1 VIESWIAGGA
11 CAARLIAGAVPAAC
25 KAALPGRLAPRAG
38 YPPPPLVWRAS
49 VPHCSRGHPVIGD
62 KRSVLIQARWSSAV
76 IPPRQPL
83 RRVRG
88 RIHTLATART
98 AALGVAWHAPC
109 TVPLPITMSIP
120 STAASKPAP
129 GVRVADGLLVWS
141 LVAALMLAG
150 GWAAFVASERAGHV
164 SLADAAA
171 QQLELMASGLDI
183 EIARHEHLPSLME
196 LDPEVLALL
205 DSPLDAALRARVNRK
220 LTNVNVRAGALSVMV
235 MDPAGV
241 VLAASN
247 WFDPG
252 SPLGGAL
259 SGSKHVTEALQS
271 GQARAFVASTDRGAP
286 ECHFVQVIR
295 HRGRVAGLAAVT
307 TSLEAVE
314 SMWMALSAVSQS
326 DRLLVVDE
334 NDIVIMSS
342 TPAWRFKSLVPL
354 PEERRTALAALRK
367 YPVGRIE
374 PLGLVTQRTLAHG
387 TQLVRVPAGE
397 PGQVQPGQAEGLY
410 AAQERAMV
418 RTGWRLMTLSDAQAV
433 REQAQR
439 GAVGGAA
446 LAGLV
451 GMLALYLRQRRR
463 GLASQRAA
471 QAALQHAHEALQ
483 QAHGALERRVQ
494 ERTAELN
501 QANASLVVEVAERRR
516 TEEQLR
522 AAQADLVQA
531 GKLATL
537 GQMSA
542 GITHEINQPLTA
554 LRALSDNTCQLLE
567 IGRTNDVARNL
578 RSIAGLTER
587 IGRITAQLKSFA
599 WKASVPPDPIPL
611 APTVS
616 NALEMLRQ
624 RIEREAVDV
633 QLALPPAARVA
644 CDAYRLEQVLL
655 NLVSNALDAMKD
667 APRKQLRI
675 DARVDGDRI
684 HVAVADSGCGMPD
697 AVMQRLF
704 EPFFSTKSAGEG
716 LGLGLVI
723 SNSIVRAFGG
733 SLRARSGE
741 GGTVFEFDLKLVD
754 DAPATT

>member
-1 VIESWIAGGA
+1 MAS
-11 CAARLIAGAVPAAC
+11 
-25 KAALPGRLAPRAG
+25 PR
-38 YPPPPLVWRAS
+38 
-49 VPHCSRGHPVIGD
+49 
-62 KRSVLIQARWSSAV
+62 
-76 IPPRQPL
+76 
-83 RRVRG
+83 
-88 RIHTLATART
+88 
-98 AALGVAWHAPC
+98 
-109 TVPLPITMSIP
+109 
-120 STAASKPAP
+120 PAP
-129 GVRVADGLLVWS
+129 AFRVADGLLVWS
-141 LVAALMLAG
+141 LVAALMFGG
-150 GWAAFVASERAGHV
+150 GWAAFSASERAGYT

-183 EIARHEHLPSLME
+183 EIARHEHLPSLIE
-196 LDPEVLALL
+196 LDPDVLSLL
-205 DSPLDAALRARVNRK
+205 EAPQDAALRARVNKK
-220 LTNVNVRAGALSVMV
+220 LTNVNVRAGSLAVMV
-235 MDPAGV
+235 MDPEGM

-259 SGSKHVTEALQS
+259 RGSRHIAEALQS
-271 GQARAFVASTDRGAP
+271 GQARAFIASADRGAP

-295 HRGRVAGLAAVT
+295 HRGRIAGLAAVT

-342 TPAWRFKSLVPL
+342 MPAWRFKSLVPL
-354 PEERRTALAALRK
+354 PEARRAELAALRK

-374 PLGLVTQRTLAHG
+374 PLGLSPQGTLAHG
-387 TQLVRVPAGE
+387 TQLVRMPASATE
-397 PGQVQPGQAEGLY
+397 PVAALY

-418 RTGWRLMTLSDAQAV
+418 RTGWRLMTLSDAHGVRDQA
-433 REQAQR
+433 RR

-446 LAGLV
+446 VAGLV

-463 GLASQRAA
+463 GLAGQRAA
-471 QAALQHAHEALQ
+471 QAALRQAHDELQ

-554 LRALSDNTCQLLE
+554 LRALSENACRQLE
-567 IGRTNDVARNL
+567 IGRTADVARNL

-599 WKASVPPDPIPL
+599 WKAPVPPEPISL
-611 APTVS
+611 AASVTSV
-616 NALEMLRQ
+616 LEMLRD
-624 RIEREAVDV
+624 RIDQEAVELQV
-633 QLALPPAARVA
+633 AVPPAARVA

-655 NLVSNALDAMKD
+655 NLLSNALDAMKD
-667 APRKQLRI
+667 GPRRQLRI
-675 DARVDGDRI
+675 GTRMDGERI
-684 HVAVADSGCGMPD
+684 HVAVADSGPGIPD
-697 AVMQRLF
+697 AVMPRLF
-704 EPFFSTKSAGEG
+704 EPFFTTKSAGEG

-723 SNSIVRAFGG
+723 SSSIVSAFGG
-733 SLRARSGE
+733 TLRARSSAE
-741 GGTVFEFDLKLVD
+741 GTVFEFDLKRMD
-754 DAPATT
+754 ETPPG

>member
-1 VIESWIAGGA
+1 M
-11 CAARLIAGAVPAAC
+11 
-25 KAALPGRLAPRAG
+25 PGP
-38 YPPPPLVWRAS
+38 
-49 VPHCSRGHPVIGD
+49 
-62 KRSVLIQARWSSAV
+62 SA
-76 IPPRQPL
+76 
-83 RRVRG
+83 
-88 RIHTLATART
+88 T
-98 AALGVAWHAPC
+98 HAP
-109 TVPLPITMSIP
+109 P
-120 STAASKPAP
+120 TASPRPAP
-129 GVRVADGLLVWS
+129 AFRVADGLLVWS
-141 LVAALMLAG
+141 LVAALMFGG
-150 GWAAFVASERAGHV
+150 GWAAFSASERAGYT

-183 EIARHEHLPSLME
+183 EIARHEHLPSLIE
-196 LDPEVLALL
+196 LDPDVLSLL
-205 DSPLDAALRARVNRK
+205 EAPQDAALRARVNKK
-220 LTNVNVRAGALSVMV
+220 LTNVNVRAGSLAVMV
-235 MDPAGV
+235 MDPEGT

-259 SGSKHVTEALQS
+259 RGSRHIAEALQS
-271 GQARAFVASTDRGAP
+271 GQARAFIASADRGAP

-295 HRGRVAGLAAVT
+295 HRGRIAGLAAVT

-342 TPAWRFKSLVPL
+342 MPAWRFKSLVPL
-354 PEERRTALAALRK
+354 PEARRAELAALRK

-374 PLGLVTQRTLAHG
+374 PLGLSPQGTLAHG
-387 TQLVRVPAGE
+387 TQLVRMPASATE
-397 PGQVQPGQAEGLY
+397 PVAALY

-418 RTGWRLMTLSDAQAV
+418 RTGWRLMTLSDAHGVRDQA
-433 REQAQR
+433 RR

-446 LAGLV
+446 VAGLV

-463 GLASQRAA
+463 GLAGQRAA
-471 QAALQHAHEALQ
+471 QAALRQAHDELQ

-554 LRALSDNTCQLLE
+554 LRALSENACRQLE
-567 IGRTNDVARNL
+567 IGRTADVARNL

-599 WKASVPPDPIPL
+599 WKAPVPPEPISL
-611 APTVS
+611 AASVTSV
-616 NALEMLRQ
+616 LEMLRD
-624 RIEREAVDV
+624 RIDQEAVELQV
-633 QLALPPAARVA
+633 AVPPAARVA

-655 NLVSNALDAMKD
+655 NLLSNALDAMKD
-667 APRKQLRI
+667 GPRRQLRI
-675 DARVDGDRI
+675 GTRMDGERI
-684 HVAVADSGCGMPD
+684 HVAVADSGPGIPD
-697 AVMQRLF
+697 AVMPRLF
-704 EPFFSTKSAGEG
+704 EPFFTTKSAGEG

-723 SNSIVRAFGG
+723 SSSIVSAFGG
-733 SLRARSGE
+733 SLRARSSAE
-741 GGTVFEFDLKLVD
+741 GTVFEFDLKRMD
-754 DAPATT
+754 ETPPA

>member
-1 VIESWIAGGA
+1 MPNRNPSA
-11 CAARLIAGAVPAAC
+11 
-25 KAALPGRLAPRAG
+25 APR
-38 YPPPPLVWRAS
+38 P
-49 VPHCSRGHPVIGD
+49 
-62 KRSVLIQARWSSAV
+62 
-76 IPPRQPL
+76 
-83 RRVRG
+83 
-88 RIHTLATART
+88 ATA
-98 AALGVAWHAPC
+98 
-109 TVPLPITMSIP
+109 
-120 STAASKPAP
+120 
-129 GVRVADGLLVWS
+129 VRVVDGLLVWS
-141 LVAALMLAG
+141 LVAALMLGG

-196 LDPEVLALL
+196 LDADVLALL
-205 DSPLDAALRARVNRK
+205 ESPQDAALRARVNRK

-252 SPLGGAL
+252 SPLGRGLPSAR
-259 SGSKHVTEALQS
+259 HVADALQG
-271 GQARAFVASTDRGAP
+271 GQARAFIASADRGAP

-295 HRGRVAGLAAVT
+295 HRGRIAGLAAVT

-342 TPAWRFKSLVPL
+342 MPAWRFKSLAPL
-354 PEERRTALAALRK
+354 PEARRAELAALGK

-374 PLGLVTQRTLAHG
+374 PLGLAPQRTLAHG
-387 TQLVRVPAGE
+387 TQLVRVPAAE
-397 PGQVQPGQAEGLY
+397 PGRPAALY

-433 REQAQR
+433 REQARR

-463 GLASQRAA
+463 ALAGQRTA
-471 QAALQHAHEALQ
+471 QAALQQAHEALQ
-483 QAHGALERRVQ
+483 QAHGALELRVQ
-494 ERTAELN
+494 ERTAALN
-501 QANASLVVEVAERRR
+501 QANAALVVEVAERRR

-554 LRALSDNTCQLLE
+554 LRALSENTCQLLE
-567 IGRTNDVARNL
+567 IGRTSDVARNL

-611 APTVS
+611 GATVS
-616 NALEMLRQ
+616 NALEMLRP
-624 RIEREAVDV
+624 RIERDAVDV
-633 QLALPPAARVA
+633 QVALPPTARVA

-655 NLVSNALDAMKD
+655 NLIANALDAMKD
-667 APRKQLRI
+667 APRRQLRI
-675 DARVDGDRI
+675 DARIDGGRI
-684 HVAVADSGCGMPD
+684 HVAVADNGCGIPD

-733 SLRARSGE
+733 SLRARSGHT
-741 GGTVFEFDLKLVD
+741 GTVFEFDLKLVE
-754 DAPATT
+754 DAVPA

>member
-1 VIESWIAGGA
+1 MPS
-11 CAARLIAGAVPAAC
+11 P
-25 KAALPGRLAPRAG
+25 
-38 YPPPPLVWRAS
+38 
-49 VPHCSRGHPVIGD
+49 
-62 KRSVLIQARWSSAV
+62 SA
-76 IPPRQPL
+76 
-83 RRVRG
+83 
-88 RIHTLATART
+88 T
-98 AALGVAWHAPC
+98 HAP
-109 TVPLPITMSIP
+109 P
-120 STAASKPAP
+120 TASPRPAP
-129 GVRVADGLLVWS
+129 AFRVADGLLVWS
-141 LVAALMLAG
+141 LVAALMFGG
-150 GWAAFVASERAGHV
+150 GWAAFSASERAGYT

-183 EIARHEHLPSLME
+183 EIARHEHLPSLIE
-196 LDPEVLALL
+196 LDPDVLSLL
-205 DSPLDAALRARVNRK
+205 DAPQDAALRARVNKK
-220 LTNVNVRAGALSVMV
+220 LTNVNVRAGSLAVMV
-235 MDPAGV
+235 MDPEGM

-259 SGSKHVTEALQS
+259 RGSRHIAEALQS
-271 GQARAFVASTDRGAP
+271 GQARAFIASADRGAP

-295 HRGRVAGLAAVT
+295 HRGRIAGLAAVT

-342 TPAWRFKSLVPL
+342 MPAWRFKSLVPL
-354 PEERRTALAALRK
+354 PEARRAELAALRK

-374 PLGLVTQRTLAHG
+374 PLGLSPQGTLAHG
-387 TQLVRVPAGE
+387 TQLVRMPASATE
-397 PGQVQPGQAEGLY
+397 PVAALY

-418 RTGWRLMTLSDAQAV
+418 RTGWRLMTLSDAHGVRDQA
-433 REQAQR
+433 RR

-446 LAGLV
+446 VAGLV

-463 GLASQRAA
+463 GLAGQRAA
-471 QAALQHAHEALQ
+471 QAALRQAHDELQ

-554 LRALSDNTCQLLE
+554 LRALSENACRQLE
-567 IGRTNDVARNL
+567 IGRTADVARNL

-599 WKASVPPDPIPL
+599 WKAPVPPEPISL
-611 APTVS
+611 AASVTSV
-616 NALEMLRQ
+616 LEMLRD
-624 RIEREAVDV
+624 RIDQEAVELQV
-633 QLALPPAARVA
+633 AVPPAARVA

-655 NLVSNALDAMKD
+655 NLLSNALDAMKD
-667 APRKQLRI
+667 GPRRQLRI
-675 DARVDGDRI
+675 GTRMDGERI
-684 HVAVADSGCGMPD
+684 HVAVADSGPGIPD
-697 AVMQRLF
+697 AVMPRLF
-704 EPFFSTKSAGEG
+704 EPFFTTKSAGEG

-723 SNSIVRAFGG
+723 SSSIVSAFGG
-733 SLRARSGE
+733 SLRARSSAE
-741 GGTVFEFDLKLVD
+741 GTVFEFDLKRMD
-754 DAPATT
+754 ETPPA

>member
-1 VIESWIAGGA
+1 MPIRPTVAG
-11 CAARLIAGAVPAAC
+11 
-25 KAALPGRLAPRAG
+25 
-38 YPPPPLVWRAS
+38 
-49 VPHCSRGHPVIGD
+49 
-62 KRSVLIQARWSSAV
+62 
-76 IPPRQPL
+76 
-83 RRVRG
+83 
-88 RIHTLATART
+88 
-98 AALGVAWHAPC
+98 
-109 TVPLPITMSIP
+109 
-120 STAASKPAP
+120 KPAP
-129 GVRVADGLLVWS
+129 AVRVADGLLVWS

-196 LDPEVLALL
+196 LDADVLALL
-205 DSPLDAALRARVNRK
+205 QSPQDAALRARVNRK

-252 SPLGGAL
+252 SPLGNVL
-259 SGSKHVTEALQS
+259 SGSQYVTEALQS
-271 GQARAFVASTDRGAP
+271 GQARAFIASADRGAP

-295 HRGRVAGLAAVT
+295 HRGRIVGLAAVT

-314 SMWMALSAVSQS
+314 AMWMALSAVSQS

-342 TPAWRFKSLVPL
+342 MPAWRFKSLVPL
-354 PEERRTALAALRK
+354 PEERRAALAALGK

-374 PLGLVTQRTLAHG
+374 ALGLVPQRTLAHG
-387 TQLVRVPAGE
+387 TQLVRVPPAE
-397 PGQVQPGQAEGLY
+397 PGQAAGLY

-433 REQAQR
+433 REQARR

-483 QAHGALERRVQ
+483 QTHGALERRVQ

-501 QANASLVVEVAERRR
+501 QANATLVVEVAERRR

-554 LRALSDNTCQLLE
+554 LRALSENTCQLLE
-567 IGRTNDVARNL
+567 IGRTSDVARNL

-611 APTVS
+611 GATVS
-616 NALEMLRQ
+616 NALEMLRE
-624 RIEREAVDV
+624 RIAREAVDV
-633 QLALPPAARVA
+633 QVALPPTARVA

-655 NLVSNALDAMKD
+655 NLISNALDAMKD
-667 APRKQLRI
+667 TPLKELRI
-675 DARVDGDRI
+675 EARIDGGRI
-684 HVAVADSGCGMPD
+684 HVAVADSGCGMPE

-733 SLRARSGE
+733 SLRARSGDA
-741 GGTVFEFDLKLVD
+741 GTVFEFDLKLVED
-754 DAPATT
+754 PVPA

>member
-1 VIESWIAGGA
+1 MPSHPLAHA
-11 CAARLIAGAVPAAC
+11 PS
-25 KAALPGRLAPRAG
+25 AALPRP
-38 YPPPPLVWRAS
+38 
-49 VPHCSRGHPVIGD
+49 
-62 KRSVLIQARWSSAV
+62 
-76 IPPRQPL
+76 
-83 RRVRG
+83 
-88 RIHTLATART
+88 T
-98 AALGVAWHAPC
+98 
-109 TVPLPITMSIP
+109 
-120 STAASKPAP
+120 PAF
-129 GVRVADGLLVWS
+129 RVADGLLVWS
-141 LVAALMLAG
+141 LVAALMFGG
-150 GWAAFVASERAGHV
+150 GWAAFSASERAGYT

-183 EIARHEHLPSLME
+183 EIARHEHLPSLIE
-196 LDPEVLALL
+196 LDPDVLALL
-205 DSPLDAALRARVNRK
+205 DAPQDAGLRARVNKK
-220 LTNVNVRAGALSVMV
+220 LTNVNVRAGSLAVMV
-235 MDPAGV
+235 MDPEGA

-259 SGSKHVTEALQS
+259 RGSHHVAEALQS
-271 GQARAFVASTDRGAP
+271 GQARAFIASADRGAP

-295 HRGRVAGLAAVT
+295 HRGRIAGLAAVT

-342 TPAWRFKSLVPL
+342 MPAWRFKSLVPL
-354 PEERRTALAALRK
+354 PEARRAELAALRK

-374 PLGLVTQRTLAHG
+374 PLGLSPQGTLAHG
-387 TQLVRVPAGE
+387 TQLVRMPASAAE
-397 PGQVQPGQAEGLY
+397 PVAGLY

-418 RTGWRLMTLSDAQAV
+418 RTGWRLMTLSDAHGVRDQA
-433 REQAQR
+433 RR

-463 GLASQRAA
+463 GLAGQRAA
-471 QAALQHAHEALQ
+471 QAALRHAHDELQ

-516 TEEQLR
+516 TEAQLL

-554 LRALSDNTCQLLE
+554 LRALSENACRQLE
-567 IGRTNDVARNL
+567 IGRTADVARNL

-599 WKASVPPDPIPL
+599 WKAPVPAEPISLAASV
-611 APTVS
+611 TSV
-616 NALEMLRQ
+616 LEMLRD
-624 RIEREAVDV
+624 RIDQDAVELQV
-633 QLALPPAARVA
+633 AVPPAARVA

-667 APRKQLRI
+667 GPRRQLRI
-675 DARVDGDRI
+675 GTRMDGERI
-684 HVAVADSGCGMPD
+684 HVAVADSGPGIPESVMP
-697 AVMQRLF
+697 RLF
-704 EPFFSTKSAGEG
+704 EPFFTTKSAGEG

-723 SNSIVRAFGG
+723 SSSIVSAFGG
-733 SLRARSGE
+733 TLRASSSAE
-741 GGTVFEFDLKLVD
+741 GTLFEFDLKRAD
-754 DAPATT
+754 EGSPG

>member
-1 VIESWIAGGA
+1 MPS
-11 CAARLIAGAVPAAC
+11 P
-25 KAALPGRLAPRAG
+25 
-38 YPPPPLVWRAS
+38 
-49 VPHCSRGHPVIGD
+49 
-62 KRSVLIQARWSSAV
+62 SA
-76 IPPRQPL
+76 
-83 RRVRG
+83 
-88 RIHTLATART
+88 T
-98 AALGVAWHAPC
+98 HAP
-109 TVPLPITMSIP
+109 P
-120 STAASKPAP
+120 TASPRPAP
-129 GVRVADGLLVWS
+129 AFRVADGLLVWS
-141 LVAALMLAG
+141 LVAALMFGG
-150 GWAAFVASERAGHV
+150 GWAAFSASERAGYT

-183 EIARHEHLPSLME
+183 EIARHEHLPSLIE
-196 LDPEVLALL
+196 LDPDVLSLL
-205 DSPLDAALRARVNRK
+205 EAPQDAALRARVNKK
-220 LTNVNVRAGALSVMV
+220 LTNVNVRAGSLAVMV
-235 MDPAGV
+235 MDPEGM

-259 SGSKHVTEALQS
+259 RGSRHIAEALQS
-271 GQARAFVASTDRGAP
+271 GQARAFIASADRGAP

-295 HRGRVAGLAAVT
+295 HRGRIAGLAAVT

-342 TPAWRFKSLVPL
+342 MPAWRFKSLVPL
-354 PEERRTALAALRK
+354 PEARRAELAALRK

-374 PLGLVTQRTLAHG
+374 PLGLSPQGTLAHG
-387 TQLVRVPAGE
+387 TQLVRMPASATE
-397 PGQVQPGQAEGLY
+397 PVAALY

-418 RTGWRLMTLSDAQAV
+418 RTGWRLMTLSDAHGVRDQA
-433 REQAQR
+433 RR

-446 LAGLV
+446 VAGLV

-463 GLASQRAA
+463 GLAGQRAA
-471 QAALQHAHEALQ
+471 QAALRQAHDELQ

-554 LRALSDNTCQLLE
+554 LRALSENACRQLE
-567 IGRTNDVARNL
+567 IGRTADVARNL

-599 WKASVPPDPIPL
+599 WKAPVPPEPISL
-611 APTVS
+611 AASVTSV
-616 NALEMLRQ
+616 LEMLRD
-624 RIEREAVDV
+624 RIDQEAVELQV
-633 QLALPPAARVA
+633 AVPPAARVA

-655 NLVSNALDAMKD
+655 NLLSNALDAMKD
-667 APRKQLRI
+667 GPRRQLRI
-675 DARVDGDRI
+675 GTRMDGERI
-684 HVAVADSGCGMPD
+684 HVAVADSGPGIPD
-697 AVMQRLF
+697 AVMPRLF
-704 EPFFSTKSAGEG
+704 EPFFTTKSAGEG

-723 SNSIVRAFGG
+723 SSSIVSAFGG
-733 SLRARSGE
+733 SLRARSSAE
-741 GGTVFEFDLKLVD
+741 GTVFEFDLKRMD
-754 DAPATT
+754 ETPPA

>member
-1 VIESWIAGGA
+1 MPS
-11 CAARLIAGAVPAAC
+11 P
-25 KAALPGRLAPRAG
+25 
-38 YPPPPLVWRAS
+38 
-49 VPHCSRGHPVIGD
+49 
-62 KRSVLIQARWSSAV
+62 SA
-76 IPPRQPL
+76 
-83 RRVRG
+83 
-88 RIHTLATART
+88 T
-98 AALGVAWHAPC
+98 HAP
-109 TVPLPITMSIP
+109 P
-120 STAASKPAP
+120 TASPRPAP
-129 GVRVADGLLVWS
+129 AFRVADGLLVWS
-141 LVAALMLAG
+141 LVAALMFGG
-150 GWAAFVASERAGHV
+150 GWAAFSASERAGYT

-183 EIARHEHLPSLME
+183 EIARHEHLPSLIE
-196 LDPEVLALL
+196 LDPDVLSLL
-205 DSPLDAALRARVNRK
+205 DAPQDAALRARVNKK
-220 LTNVNVRAGALSVMV
+220 LTNVNVRAGSLAVMV
-235 MDPAGV
+235 MDPEGT

-259 SGSKHVTEALQS
+259 RGSRHIAEALQS
-271 GQARAFVASTDRGAP
+271 GQARAFIASADRGAP

-295 HRGRVAGLAAVT
+295 HRGRIAGLAAVT

-342 TPAWRFKSLVPL
+342 MPAWRFKSLVPL
-354 PEERRTALAALRK
+354 PEARRAELAALRK

-374 PLGLVTQRTLAHG
+374 PLGLSPQGTLAHG
-387 TQLVRVPAGE
+387 TQLVRMPASATE
-397 PGQVQPGQAEGLY
+397 PVAALY

-418 RTGWRLMTLSDAQAV
+418 RTGWRLMTLSDAHGVRDQA
-433 REQAQR
+433 RR
-439 GAVGGAA
+439 GAGGGAA
-446 LAGLV
+446 VAGLV

-463 GLASQRAA
+463 GLAGQRAA
-471 QAALQHAHEALQ
+471 QAALRQAHDELQ

-554 LRALSDNTCQLLE
+554 LRALSENACRQLE
-567 IGRTNDVARNL
+567 IGRTADVARNL

-599 WKASVPPDPIPL
+599 WKAPVPPEPISL
-611 APTVS
+611 AASVTSV
-616 NALEMLRQ
+616 LEMLRD
-624 RIEREAVDV
+624 RIDQEAVELQV
-633 QLALPPAARVA
+633 AVPPAARVA

-655 NLVSNALDAMKD
+655 NLLSNALDAMKD
-667 APRKQLRI
+667 GPRRQLRI
-675 DARVDGDRI
+675 GTRMDGERI
-684 HVAVADSGCGMPD
+684 HVAVADSGPGIPD
-697 AVMQRLF
+697 AVMPRLF
-704 EPFFSTKSAGEG
+704 EPFFTTKSAGEG

-723 SNSIVRAFGG
+723 SSSIVSAFGG
-733 SLRARSGE
+733 SLRARSSAE
-741 GGTVFEFDLKLVD
+741 GTVFEFDLKRMD
-754 DAPATT
+754 ETPPG

>member
-1 VIESWIAGGA
+1 MPSPS
-11 CAARLIAGAVPAAC
+11 AA
-25 KAALPGRLAPRAG
+25 
-38 YPPPPLVWRAS
+38 
-49 VPHCSRGHPVIGD
+49 
-62 KRSVLIQARWSSAV
+62 
-76 IPPRQPL
+76 
-83 RRVRG
+83 
-88 RIHTLATART
+88 
-98 AALGVAWHAPC
+98 HAP
-109 TVPLPITMSIP
+109 P
-120 STAASKPAP
+120 TASPRPAP
-129 GVRVADGLLVWS
+129 AFRVADGLLVWS
-141 LVAALMLAG
+141 LVAALMFGG
-150 GWAAFVASERAGHV
+150 GWAAFSASERAGYT

-183 EIARHEHLPSLME
+183 EIARHEHLPSLIE
-196 LDPEVLALL
+196 LDPDVLSLL
-205 DSPLDAALRARVNRK
+205 EAPQDAALRARVNKK
-220 LTNVNVRAGALSVMV
+220 LTNVNVRAGSLAVMV
-235 MDPAGV
+235 MDAEGM

-259 SGSKHVTEALQS
+259 RGSRHIAEALQS
-271 GQARAFVASTDRGAP
+271 GQARAFIASADRGAP

-295 HRGRVAGLAAVT
+295 HRGRIAGLAAVT

-342 TPAWRFKSLVPL
+342 MPAWRFKSLVPL
-354 PEERRTALAALRK
+354 PEARRAELAALRK

-374 PLGLVTQRTLAHG
+374 PLGLSPQGTLAHG
-387 TQLVRVPAGE
+387 TQLVRMPASATE
-397 PGQVQPGQAEGLY
+397 PVAALY

-418 RTGWRLMTLSDAQAV
+418 RTGWRLMTLSDAHGVRDQA
-433 REQAQR
+433 RR

-446 LAGLV
+446 VAGLV

-463 GLASQRAA
+463 GLAGQRAA
-471 QAALQHAHEALQ
+471 QAALRQAHDELQ

-554 LRALSDNTCQLLE
+554 LRALSENACRQLE
-567 IGRTNDVARNL
+567 IGRTADVARNL

-599 WKASVPPDPIPL
+599 WKAPVPPEPISL
-611 APTVS
+611 AASVTSV
-616 NALEMLRQ
+616 LEMLRD
-624 RIEREAVDV
+624 RIDQEAVELQV
-633 QLALPPAARVA
+633 AVPPAARVA

-655 NLVSNALDAMKD
+655 NLLSNALDAMKD
-667 APRKQLRI
+667 GPRRQLRI
-675 DARVDGDRI
+675 GTRMDGERI
-684 HVAVADSGCGMPD
+684 HVAVADSGPGIPD
-697 AVMQRLF
+697 AVMPRLF
-704 EPFFSTKSAGEG
+704 EPFFTTKSAGEG

-723 SNSIVRAFGG
+723 SSSIVSAFGG
-733 SLRARSGE
+733 SLRARSSAE
-741 GGTVFEFDLKLVD
+741 GTVFEFDLKRMD
-754 DAPATT
+754 ETPPA

>member
-1 VIESWIAGGA
+1 MSN
-11 CAARLIAGAVPAAC
+11 
-25 KAALPGRLAPRAG
+25 
-38 YPPPPLVWRAS
+38 
-49 VPHCSRGHPVIGD
+49 
-62 KRSVLIQARWSSAV
+62 RS
-76 IPPRQPL
+76 
-83 RRVRG
+83 
-88 RIHTLATART
+88 
-98 AALGVAWHAPC
+98 
-109 TVPLPITMSIP
+109 P
-120 STAASKPAP
+120 STAPRQATA
-129 GVRVADGLLVWS
+129 VRVADGLLVWS

-150 GWAAFVASERAGHV
+150 GWAAFRASERAGHV

-196 LDPEVLALL
+196 LDADVLALL
-205 DSPLDAALRARVNRK
+205 ASPQDVALRARVNRK

-252 SPLGGAL
+252 SPLGRGLPSAH
-259 SGSKHVTEALQS
+259 HVKEALQG
-271 GQARAFVASTDRGAP
+271 GQARAFIASADRGAP

-295 HRGRVAGLAAVT
+295 HGGRIAGLAAVT

-342 TPAWRFKSLVPL
+342 MPAWRFKSLAPL
-354 PEERRTALAALRK
+354 PEARRAELAALGK

-374 PLGLVTQRTLAHG
+374 PLGLSPQRTLAHG
-387 TQLVRVPAGE
+387 TQLVRVPAAE
-397 PGQVQPGQAEGLY
+397 PGQPAALY

-451 GMLALYLRQRRR
+451 AMLALYLRQRRR
-463 GLASQRAA
+463 ALASQRTA
-471 QAALQHAHEALQ
+471 QAALQQAHEALQ

-501 QANASLVVEVAERRR
+501 QANDALVVEVAERRR

-554 LRALSDNTCQLLE
+554 LRALSENTCQLLE
-567 IGRTNDVARNL
+567 IGRTSDVARNL

-611 APTVS
+611 GATVS
-616 NALEMLRQ
+616 NALEMLRP
-624 RIEREAVDV
+624 RIERDAVDV
-633 QLALPPAARVA
+633 QVALPPTARVA

-655 NLVSNALDAMKD
+655 NLIGNALDAMKD
-667 APRKQLRI
+667 APLRQLRI
-675 DARVDGDRI
+675 DARTDGGRI
-684 HVAVADSGCGMPD
+684 HVAVADSGCGIPD

-733 SLRARSGE
+733 SLRARSGP

-754 DAPATT
+754 DAVPA

>member
-1 VIESWIAGGA
+1 MPS
-11 CAARLIAGAVPAAC
+11 P
-25 KAALPGRLAPRAG
+25 
-38 YPPPPLVWRAS
+38 
-49 VPHCSRGHPVIGD
+49 
-62 KRSVLIQARWSSAV
+62 SA
-76 IPPRQPL
+76 
-83 RRVRG
+83 
-88 RIHTLATART
+88 T
-98 AALGVAWHAPC
+98 HAP
-109 TVPLPITMSIP
+109 P
-120 STAASKPAP
+120 TASPRPAP
-129 GVRVADGLLVWS
+129 AFRVADGLLVWS
-141 LVAALMLAG
+141 LVAALMFGG
-150 GWAAFVASERAGHV
+150 GWAAFSASERAGYT

-183 EIARHEHLPSLME
+183 EIARHEHLPSLIE
-196 LDPEVLALL
+196 LDPDVLSLL
-205 DSPLDAALRARVNRK
+205 EAPQDAALRARVNKK
-220 LTNVNVRAGALSVMV
+220 LTNVNVRAGSLAVMV
-235 MDPAGV
+235 MDPEGM

-259 SGSKHVTEALQS
+259 RGSRHIAEALQS
-271 GQARAFVASTDRGAP
+271 GQARAFIASADRGAP

-295 HRGRVAGLAAVT
+295 HRGRIAGLAAVT

-342 TPAWRFKSLVPL
+342 MPAWRFKSLVPL
-354 PEERRTALAALRK
+354 PEARRAELAALRK

-374 PLGLVTQRTLAHG
+374 PLGLSPQGTLAHG
-387 TQLVRVPAGE
+387 TQLVRMPASATE
-397 PGQVQPGQAEGLY
+397 PVAALY

-418 RTGWRLMTLSDAQAV
+418 RTGWRLMTLSDAHGVRDQA
-433 REQAQR
+433 RR

-446 LAGLV
+446 VAGLV

-463 GLASQRAA
+463 GLAGQRAA
-471 QAALQHAHEALQ
+471 QAALRQAHDELQ

-554 LRALSDNTCQLLE
+554 LRALSENACRQLE
-567 IGRTNDVARNL
+567 IGRTADVARNL

-599 WKASVPPDPIPL
+599 WKAPVPPEPISL
-611 APTVS
+611 AASVTSV
-616 NALEMLRQ
+616 LEMLRD
-624 RIEREAVDV
+624 RIDQEAVELQV
-633 QLALPPAARVA
+633 AVPPAARVA

-655 NLVSNALDAMKD
+655 NLLSNALDAMKD
-667 APRKQLRI
+667 GPRRQLRI
-675 DARVDGDRI
+675 GTRMDGERI
-684 HVAVADSGCGMPD
+684 HVAVADSGPGIPD
-697 AVMQRLF
+697 AVMPRLF
-704 EPFFSTKSAGEG
+704 EPFFTTKSAGEG

-723 SNSIVRAFGG
+723 SSSIVSAFGG
-733 SLRARSGE
+733 SLRARSSAE
-741 GGTVFEFDLKLVD
+741 GTVFEFDLKRVD
-754 DAPATT
+754 EAAPG

>member
-1 VIESWIAGGA
+1 MPSPS
-11 CAARLIAGAVPAAC
+11 AA
-25 KAALPGRLAPRAG
+25 
-38 YPPPPLVWRAS
+38 
-49 VPHCSRGHPVIGD
+49 
-62 KRSVLIQARWSSAV
+62 
-76 IPPRQPL
+76 
-83 RRVRG
+83 
-88 RIHTLATART
+88 
-98 AALGVAWHAPC
+98 HAP
-109 TVPLPITMSIP
+109 P
-120 STAASKPAP
+120 TASPRPAP
-129 GVRVADGLLVWS
+129 AFRVADGLLVWS
-141 LVAALMLAG
+141 LVAALMFGG
-150 GWAAFVASERAGHV
+150 GWAAFSASERAGYT

-183 EIARHEHLPSLME
+183 EIARHEHLPSLIE
-196 LDPEVLALL
+196 LDPDVLSLL
-205 DSPLDAALRARVNRK
+205 DAPQDAALRARVNKK
-220 LTNVNVRAGALSVMV
+220 LTNVNVRAGSLAVMV
-235 MDPAGV
+235 MDPEGM

-259 SGSKHVTEALQS
+259 RGSRHIAEALQS
-271 GQARAFVASTDRGAP
+271 GQARAFIASADRGAP
-286 ECHFVQVIR
+286 ECHFVQVMR
-295 HRGRVAGLAAVT
+295 HRGRIAGLAAVT

-342 TPAWRFKSLVPL
+342 MPAWRFKSLVPL
-354 PEERRTALAALRK
+354 PEARRAELAALRK

-374 PLGLVTQRTLAHG
+374 PLGLSPQGTLAHG
-387 TQLVRVPAGE
+387 TQLVRMPASATE
-397 PGQVQPGQAEGLY
+397 PVAALY

-418 RTGWRLMTLSDAQAV
+418 RTGWRLMTVSDAHGVRDQA
-433 REQAQR
+433 RR

-446 LAGLV
+446 VAGLV

-463 GLASQRAA
+463 GLAGQRAA
-471 QAALQHAHEALQ
+471 QAALRQAHDELQ

-554 LRALSDNTCQLLE
+554 LRALSENACRQLE
-567 IGRTNDVARNL
+567 IGRTADVARNL

-599 WKASVPPDPIPL
+599 WKAPVPPEPISL
-611 APTVS
+611 AASVTSV
-616 NALEMLRQ
+616 LEMLRD
-624 RIEREAVDV
+624 RIDQEAV
-633 QLALPPAARVA
+633 ALQVAVPPAARVA

-655 NLVSNALDAMKD
+655 NLLSNALDAMKD
-667 APRKQLRI
+667 GPRRQLRI
-675 DARVDGDRI
+675 GTRMDGERI
-684 HVAVADSGCGMPD
+684 HVAVADSGPGIPD
-697 AVMQRLF
+697 AVMPRLF
-704 EPFFSTKSAGEG
+704 EPFFTTKSAGAG

-723 SNSIVRAFGG
+723 SSSIVSAFGG
-733 SLRARSGE
+733 TLRARSSAE
-741 GGTVFEFDLKLVD
+741 GTVFEFDLKRVD
-754 DAPATT
+754 EGTPV

>member
-1 VIESWIAGGA
+1 MSSLTSSSAPVA
-11 CAARLIAGAVPAAC
+11 
-25 KAALPGRLAPRAG
+25 APR
-38 YPPPPLVWRAS
+38 
-49 VPHCSRGHPVIGD
+49 
-62 KRSVLIQARWSSAV
+62 QA
-76 IPPRQPL
+76 
-83 RRVRG
+83 
-88 RIHTLATART
+88 
-98 AALGVAWHAPC
+98 
-109 TVPLPITMSIP
+109 
-120 STAASKPAP
+120 PAF
-129 GVRVADGLLVWS
+129 RVADGLLAWS
-141 LVAALMLAG
+141 LVAVLMLGG
-150 GWAAFVASERAGHV
+150 GWAAFRASERAGYV

-183 EIARHEHLPSLME
+183 EIARHEHLPSLIE
-196 LDPEVLALL
+196 LDADVLALL
-205 DSPLDAALRARVNRK
+205 DSPRDAALGARVNK
-220 LTNVNVRAGALSVMV
+220 MLTNINVRAGSLSLMV
-235 MDPAGV
+235 MDAEGT

-252 SPLGGAL
+252 SPLRSPLGRALRGAH
-259 SGSKHVTEALQS
+259 HVAEALQS
-271 GQARAFVASTDRGAP
+271 GQARAFIASADRGAP

-295 HRGRVAGLAAVT
+295 HRGRIAGLAAVT

-342 TPAWRFKSLVPL
+342 MPAWRFKSLAPL
-354 PEERRTALAALRK
+354 PEARRAELAALHK

-374 PLGLVTQRTLAHG
+374 PLGLAPQGKLAHG
-387 TQLVRVPAGE
+387 TQLVRVRAAAE
-397 PGQVQPGQAEGLY
+397 PGEAPVAGLY

-418 RTGWRLMTLSDAQAV
+418 RTGWRLMTLSDAQGV
-433 REQAQR
+433 RDQARR

-463 GLASQRAA
+463 GLAGQRAA
-471 QAALQHAHEALQ
+471 QAALRHAHDALQ

-554 LRALSDNTCQLLE
+554 LRALSDNACRQLE
-567 IGRTNDVARNL
+567 IGRTHDVARNL

-599 WKASVPPDPIPL
+599 WKASVPPEPIPL
-611 APTVS
+611 ATSVA
-616 NALEMLRQ
+616 NTLEMLRE
-624 RIEREAVDV
+624 RIDAEAVELQV
-633 QLALPPAARVA
+633 AVPAAVRVA
-644 CDAYRLEQVLL
+644 CDPYRLEQVLL
-655 NLVSNALDAMKD
+655 NLMSNALDAMKGS
-667 APRKQLRI
+667 PRRQLRI
-675 DARVDGDRI
+675 DTRSEGERI
-684 HVAVADSGCGMPD
+684 HVAVADTGPGMPD

-704 EPFFSTKSAGEG
+704 EPFFTTKSAGQG

-723 SNSIVRAFGG
+723 SSSIVSAFGG
-733 SLRARSGE
+733 SLRARSSSE
-741 GGTVFEFDLKLVD
+741 GTVFEFDLQRVD
-754 DAPATT
+754 EPVAG